1 MVPGQFCGFPGF
13 QDVFC
18 GFSCSRSVDYGSRS
32 FLLDS
37 RWVFMDIQ
45 GSRLVFMV
53 IHGPGRFSFFQVGFM
68 AFHGSR

>member
-18 GFSCSRSVDYGSRS
+18 GFSCSRLVDYGSRS

-45 GSRLVFMV
+45 GSRPVFMV
-53 IHGPGRFSFFQVGFM
+53 FYDSRSFFMVPG
-68 AFHGSR
+68 